1 MEYNRKEGFGYLQTG
16 RELTMENY
24 DVGKEQTILG
34 SLLSDPTEAKK
45 AIPKLAKI
53 FGSRGE
59 KVFYYEKNRA
69 IYEAIYELYSR
80 GDPVELPAVCFL
92 LKNRKKEIPKS
103 YLAELVSYDLTRV
116 TTEFYAEELSE
127 LAIRR
132 ELEKLGLG
140 IVDKI
145 ESGAATNSLI
155 EGIKEKVGSLRK
167 ESTPQKKGMTALE
180 SLNTPVIED
189 PSPIAGGLLVSG
201 RYTILA
207 ATDGEGKTTFCLQ
220 LALCAVTGTPFLG
233 RFPIKKPVKVLYF
246 CGENSRRDINDKLR
260 KQISQ
265 LESLLG
271 REIKEDLR
279 NFRLVE
285 PLDIDFLL
293 DRKRDTPLLN
303 NWLATY
309 RPDIAI
315 FDPLNNFVGDD
326 ESLSNDPIARK
337 TAKALNRLA
346 VDFNCFP
353 ILTTHFKKEGE
364 VKPSSIF
371 EMFHGSKYWTNPA
384 ASQIAVTR
392 ASQQKYPA
400 AKKVYFKFKTVT
412 ETAPML
418 MLRDKDNLWYEEISP
433 DEISKAKLTPKDVV
447 EILKRKC
454 NGKAVPSIF
463 AEIAAEELD
472 CSQRQIWELVKVA
485 KVEGLI
491 VKKSGLMK
499 IVDFRK
505 RKEQE
510 FIS

>member
-1 MEYNRKEGFGYLQTG
+1 
-16 RELTMENY
+16 MENY
-24 DVGKEQTILG
+24 DLSKEQTVLG
-34 SLLSDPTEAKK
+34 SLLYDPDQTKRV
-45 AIPKLAKI
+45 IPKLTKI
-53 FGSRGE
+53 FGSRGK

-69 IYEAIYELYSR
+69 IYEAISELYSR
-80 GDPVELPAVCFL
+80 RDPVELPAIYSL
-92 LKNRKKEIPKS
+92 LKNRKKDIPKS
-103 YLAELVSYDLTRV
+103 YLSDLVGHDLTRV
-116 TTEFYAEELSE
+116 TPEYYAEELND

-140 IVDKI
+140 IVAKI
-145 ESGAATNSLI
+145 KSDTTTNSLI
-155 EGIKEKVGSLRK
+155 EGIQEKVGSLRK
-167 ESTPQKKGMTALE
+167 ESTPQKKSMTALE
-180 SLNTPVIED
+180 SLNTPVIGN
-189 PSPIAGGLLVSG
+189 PSPIAGGLLVPG

-220 LALCAVTGTPFLG
+220 LALCAVTGTSFLG
-233 RFPIKKPVKVLYF
+233 RFPIKKPAKVLYF
-246 CGENSRRDINDKLR
+246 CGENSRGDINDKLR
-260 KQISQ
+260 KQILQ
-265 LESLLG
+265 LESLLS

-293 DRKRDTPLLN
+293 DRKQDIPLLN
-303 NWLATY
+303 NWLETY
-309 RPDIAI
+309 RPDIVI

-326 ESLSNDPIARK
+326 ESLNNDPIARK
-337 TAKALNRLA
+337 TAKALNKLA
-346 VDFNCFP
+346 GDFNCFP

-384 ASQIAVTR
+384 ASQIAITR

-412 ETAPML
+412 ETSPML
-418 MLRDKDNLWYEEISP
+418 MLRDKDSLWYEEISP
-433 DEISKAKLTPKDVV
+433 NEISKAKLMPKDVV

-463 AEIAAEELD
+463 VEIVAKELD
-472 CSQRQIWELVKVA
+472 CSERQIWELVKVA
-485 KVEGLI
+485 KDKGLI
-491 VKKSGLMK
+491 VKKSGLMQ

-510 FIS
+510 FISS

>member
-1 MEYNRKEGFGYLQTG
+1 
-16 RELTMENY
+16 MENH
-24 DVGKEQTILG
+24 DLDKEKTVLG
-34 SLLSDPTEAKK
+34 SLLSDATEAKK

-53 FGSRGE
+53 FGSRGK

-69 IYEAIYELYSR
+69 IHKAISELYSR
-80 GDPVELPAVCFL
+80 GDPVELPAVYFL
-92 LKNRKKEIPKS
+92 LKNRKKDIPKS
-103 YLAELVSYDLTRV
+103 YLAELVSHDLTRI
-116 TTEFYAEELSE
+116 TAEYYAEELND

-140 IVDKI
+140 IVAKI
-145 ESGAATNSLI
+145 KSDTATNSLI
-155 EGIKEKVGSLRK
+155 EGIQEKIGSLRK
-167 ESTPQKKGMTALE
+167 ESTPQKKSMTALE
-180 SLNTPVIED
+180 SLNTPVIEN
-189 PSPIAGGLLVSG
+189 PSPIAGGLLVPG

-220 LALCAVTGTPFLG
+220 LALCAVTGISFLG

-246 CGENSRRDINDKLR
+246 CGENSRGDINDKLR
-260 KQISQ
+260 KQIPQ

-271 REIKEDLR
+271 REIEEDLR
-279 NFRLVE
+279 NFRLIE

-293 DRKRDTPLLN
+293 DSKQDTPLLN
-303 NWLATY
+303 NWLETY
-309 RPDIAI
+309 RPDIVI

-326 ESLSNDPIARK
+326 ESLSSDPIARK
-337 TAKALNRLA
+337 TAKALNKLA
-346 VDFNCFP
+346 GDFNCFP

-384 ASQIAVTR
+384 ASQIAIIR

-412 ETAPML
+412 ETSPML
-418 MLRDKDNLWYEEISP
+418 VLRDKDNLWYEEISP
-433 DEISKAKLTPKDVV
+433 NEISKAKLMPKDVV

-463 AEIAAEELD
+463 VETAAKELD
-472 CSQRQIWELVKVA
+472 CSQRQIWKLVKVA

-491 VKKSGLMK
+491 AKKSGLIQ